1 MKQEILRKAYLLD
14 SKINYL
20 KQLHYVFNKPVRF
33 KIEATSCTPNGNFE
47 PYFTTP
53 IIVENIFEPELAEL
67 IKNWAIQKRKETE
80 QELEL
85 L

>member
-1 MKQEILRKAYLLD
+1 MNQETLQKAYLLD
-14 SKINYL
+14 SKINCL

-33 KIEATSCTPNGNFE
+33 KIEATSCTPNGNLE

-53 IIVENIFEPELAEL
+53 MIVESIFDPELAEL
-67 IKNWAIQKRKETE
+67 IKNWAIKKTKETQ